1 MLSCWPGIEMS
12 SWWEKLLMPLL
23 NFVVFTLFPA
33 PLSFKRA
40 DPSLGVAHGACI
52 LVRGNIYRQIDGHRL
67 VRSEMFEDTRLA
79 LAWRSAGQCSH
90 CLDGQDVVRVRMYR
104 SFSGIWNGFLKN
116 FRPAFRSPVGFWL
129 FMLLHATVFL
139 APFAVLAA
147 GLMVGSAPVAIITAA
162 ASVLAMRFAL
172 AFRFGHPLWSAALHP
187 LGEALLIACG
197 LRSWWM
203 CRSGAG
209 VEWKG
214 RRYMTAESN
223 VERTG
228 DERS

>member
-1 MLSCWPGIEMS
+1 L
-12 SWWEKLLMPLL
+12 
-23 NFVVFTLFPA
+23 
-33 PLSFKRA
+33 KRA

-52 LVRGNIYRQIDGHRL
+52 LVRGDVYREIDGHRL
-67 VRSEMFEDTRLA
+67 VRKEMFEDTRLA
-79 LAWRSAGQCSH
+79 QAWRASGHRSE
-90 CLDGQDVVRVRMYR
+90 CLDGQDVVRVRMYQ
-104 SFSGIWNGFLKN
+104 SFRGIWTGFLKN
-116 FRPAFRSPVGFWL
+116 FRPAFRSAASFWL
-129 FMLLHATVFL
+129 FMLLHTAVFF
-139 APFAVLAA
+139 APFVVLAV
-147 GLMVGSAPVAIITAA
+147 GLMGGNVPVAIITAA

-172 AFRFGHPLWSAALHP
+172 ALRFGHPLWSAVLHP
-187 LGEALLIACG
+187 LGEAVLIACG

-223 VERTG
+223 TERTG